1 MVSIDSK
8 NLKQNKAIQKA
19 SKRQNLTLEKKM
31 VNFFFSFKF
40 VSFLFLTT
48 PFKAFM
54 EFGITICNAMN

>member
-19 SKRQNLTLEKKM
+19 SKRQNLTSEKKM
-31 VNFFFSFKF
+31 VNFFSFIF